1 MIFTKKT
8 SDKACQMP
16 ERTIEF
22 ESLPEAYQQVLHLA
36 QDRHK
41 ISVQPLQVLVGG
53 WSGAMVYLVSVAYH
67 ATGKVEHCILKLDRK
82 SKSPKADEVT
92 RHQNVLG
99 ASPPE
104 FVRKYVPELVFDRI
118 EGEGAVAI
126 FYRIAGQSLLQYL
139 PLSRFGQ
146 QNQLKAIF
154 TETNSVLL
162 SRWNPQPS
170 FTQVDH
176 PHSVLKHWLGFRLDG
191 GRPIEDFLGRTA
203 RVNPD
208 IPGFLI
214 NGDVYP
220 NPLRYARTPEPWGR
234 ARPMD
239 IATGMIH
246 GDLNTNNILVKFAEN
261 AQVIE
266 GYYLIDFALFKQDMP
281 LLYDQRYLEMSY
293 LMLTLSQVPFGKLAE
308 LLGFMGKVDILDPQN
323 APIEMAG
330 AGAVIA
336 AARQSF
342 VDWVDQNHPSLH
354 DDLWGQYWLAGAAAG
369 LSYTHKAGLPDEQRL
384 AGLIYAA
391 ANLKRFCLTFNL
403 PLPTQVELLYDQH
416 QSIAD
421 TPGKSIL
428 VRPQHTLPTQ
438 PTRFIGRAAQLGAI
452 KVFIDREDVRLV
464 TLLGPGGTGK
474 TRLSIQ
480 AAHDML
486 ERFPDGVTFVPLA
499 DDTDGDQFVS
509 RVAQRLNVRQG
520 GRPLQESVQD
530 YLYDKRALLILD
542 NFEQL
547 MSAAPIVAELLVA
560 APKVKMIVT
569 SRTALNL
576 MGEQV
581 FPVPPLGLPGLQD
594 EVAADSLM
602 DFEAVHLFVERA
614 QAVQPNFSLNQ
625 ANAGAIAEICRRLDG
640 LPLALELAAA
650 RVRILT
656 PGAILNRLDD
666 ALKLLTGGARDL
678 PSRHQALRNT
688 LMWSYDLLKPDEQTL
703 FARLGVFVGGF
714 TLEAA
719 ETVCNPDGDVDIL
732 EGLTS
737 LVDNSLIRQEETN
750 IGEVRFNML
759 ETIRAYA
766 QEQLTAMGELKS
778 SRERHA
784 RYFGEVAVNR
794 IGNEL
799 YSEKALYWLD
809 WLECE
814 FSNMR
819 ATLDWCLGQTGD
831 IELAVEIVFAL
842 TWFFYRRGYFIEGLT
857 WAERI
862 LLSPS
867 LQEPSPLR
875 ALAQQTYGIL
885 AVWKGEQDKG
895 LAQIEESLAILGRTE
910 EDGWIAPVLISKAVA
925 LINMGRDQDAQP
937 LLVQAQAL
945 FKEMGFDYFL
955 TITLVHLGN
964 VELGLG
970 HPGEAQRVLEEARSI
985 ARTLNEPWI
994 LSFVLNNLGEVART
1008 QGQYELART
1017 YYEECE
1023 GLLGI
1028 TGDRGDMARFVH
1040 SLGYIAQHAGDLD
1053 RAESQFRES
1062 LKLFRR
1068 LGNRRGIAE
1077 SLAGLAG
1084 LKARGGHHRWGTTL
1098 LGAAETL
1105 LQSTG
1110 GAWWPADRVEVEHN
1124 RQMMQSALSHEEF
1137 MTAWAVGE
1145 AMGIDQALQF
1155 AADGP

>member
-1 MIFTKKT
+1 M
-8 SDKACQMP
+8 AHQMP

-22 ESLPEAYQQVLHLA
+22 EFESLPEEYQQVLRLA
-36 QDRHK
+36 QDRHN
-41 ISVQPLQVLVGG
+41 ISVHPLQVLVGG

-67 ATGKVEHCILKLDRK
+67 DSGKIEHCILKLDRK
-82 SKSPKADEVT
+82 GKSPKADEVT
-92 RHQNVLG
+92 RHQAVLG

-104 FVRKYVPELVFDRI
+104 FVGKHVPELVFDRI
-118 EGEGAVAI
+118 EDEAAVAI
-126 FYRIAGQSLLQYL
+126 FYRIAGQSLLKYL
-139 PLSRFGQ
+139 PLSHFGQ

-162 SRWNPQPS
+162 SSWNTQPS
-170 FTQVDH
+170 FTQADH
-176 PHSVLKHWLGFRLDG
+176 PHLVLKHWLGFRLDAD
-191 GRPIEDFLGRTA
+191 RPIEDFLARPA

-214 NGDVYP
+214 NGAVFP
-220 NPLRYARTPEPWGR
+220 NPLRYARSPEPWGR
-234 ARPMD
+234 TRPMD

-246 GDLNTNNILVKFAEN
+246 GDLNTNNILVKFTEN
-261 AQVIE
+261 AQAIE
-266 GYYLIDFALFKQDMP
+266 GYYLIDFALFKPDMP

-293 LMLTLSQVPFGKLAE
+293 LMLALSQVPFVKLVE
-308 LLGFMGKVDILDPQN
+308 LLGLMGEVDVLDPQK

-336 AARQSF
+336 AARQAF
-342 VDWVDQNHPSLH
+342 ADWVDQNHPSLH

-403 PLPTQVELLYDQH
+403 PLPTAVELLYDPH
-416 QSIAD
+416 QSEAGISGDSKAA
-421 TPGKSIL
+421 
-428 VRPQHTLPTQ
+428 RPQHNLPAQ
-438 PTRFIGRAAQLGAI
+438 PTRFIGRATQLGAI
-452 KVFIDREDVRLV
+452 KALLKREDVRLV

-474 TRLSIQ
+474 TRLSLQ
-480 AAHDML
+480 AAQEVL
-486 ERFPDGVTFVPLA
+486 EGFPDGATFVPLA
-499 DDTDGDQFVS
+499 DDTDSDQFIA

-530 YLYDKRALLILD
+530 YLYDKCALLVLD

-547 MSAAPIVAELLVA
+547 VFAAPIVADLLAA
-560 APKVKMIVT
+560 APHVKMIVT
-569 SRTALNL
+569 SRIALNL
-576 MGEQV
+576 QGEQV
-581 FPVPPLGLPGLQD
+581 LPVPPLDLPEAHD
-594 EVAADSLM
+594 EVAADNLM
-602 DFEAVHLFVERA
+602 DYEAVHLFVERA
-614 QAVQPNFSLNQ
+614 QAVQPSFSLTQ
-625 ANAGAIAEICRRLDG
+625 ANAAAVAEICRRLDG

-650 RVRILT
+650 RVRILP
-656 PGAILNRLDD
+656 PGAILSRLDD

-678 PSRHQALRNT
+678 PTRHQALRNT
-688 LMWSYDLLKPDEQTL
+688 LMWSYDLLKPDEQAL
-703 FARLGVFVGGF
+703 FSRLGVFVGGF

-719 ETVCNPDGDVDIL
+719 EAICNPGGDVDIL

-737 LVDNSLIRQEETN
+737 LVDNSLIRQEESSS
-750 IGEVRFNML
+750 GDVRFDML
-759 ETIRAYA
+759 ETIRVFA
-766 QEQLTAMGELKS
+766 QEQLTTLDELEV

-784 RYFGEVAVNR
+784 RYFGEIVVNR
-794 IGNEL
+794 IGYEL
-799 YSEKALYWLD
+799 YSERALYWLD
-809 WLECE
+809 WLECDY
-814 FSNMR
+814 SNMR

-831 IELAVEIVFAL
+831 IELGVQIVFAL
-842 TWFFYRRGYFIEGLT
+842 IWFFYRRGYFLEGLT
-857 WAERI
+857 WAERM
-862 LLSPS
+862 LASPA

-875 ALAQQTYGIL
+875 ALAQQNYGIL

-895 LAQIEESLAILGRTE
+895 LTQIEASLDVLIRTE
-910 EDGWIAPVLISKAVA
+910 EEQWFAPALISKAVA
-925 LINMGRDQDAQP
+925 LINMGRDLDAQP
-937 LLVQAQAL
+937 LLLQAQVL

-955 TITLVHLGN
+955 VIALVHQGN

-970 HPGEAQRVLEEARSI
+970 HPEEAQRVLEEARSI

-1008 QGQYELART
+1008 QGGYDLART

-1023 GLLGI
+1023 GLLGT

-1040 SLGYIAQHAGDLD
+1040 SLGYIAQHEGDLE

-1084 LKARGGHHRWGTTL
+1084 LKARGGHSQWGTTL
-1098 LGAAETL
+1098 LGAAESL

-1110 GAWWPADRVEVEHN
+1110 GAWWPADRVEVEQN
-1124 RQMMQSALSHEEF
+1124 RQMMQSALNPEKF
-1137 MTAWAVGE
+1137 KAAWGAGA
-1145 AMGIDQALQF
+1145 AMSIDQALQF
-1155 AADGP
+1155 AEDEP